1 MRKGDK
7 DVLATKCSCGHTF
20 DSDNAAFC
28 PKCGTK
34 RGVAEMTQGKNKAM
48 TPEFKT
54 LVQSLSV
61 PSAHGYK
68 GIFVGNKGSKKDY
81 ALSCLVQALYDSGK
95 ITDNRIDWIQFGDIP
110 EKFSSDRLYV
120 IQNIRSSVPYLFNL
134 EDYSEDNAANQNKFK
149 ANLDRLLQ
157 APGSAYIIIDAT
169 AVEKKGFITLD
180 PRVLFVFR
188 NTMVFEDLT
197 NAEIFEEFRGSLPS
211 ELAEDTEQLQAYEED
226 FSEYLERNR
235 RYYPFVNKDLAN
247 YIANVCSEQGSLILP
262 EERISTASLDS
273 LFQNIIGMAPVKKK
287 LTELTSYLTVR
298 AQLERQGAKLPAFN
312 FNMMFLG
319 NPGVGKTTIAR
330 IISKILFDLGY
341 IKEDKLIDCTAK
353 DLVGSHAGLTGVK
366 TNRIIQQSMG
376 GVLFIDEAYALNSC
390 GPSGDEAIAILVK
403 AMEDYRGEMVTM
415 FAGYTVEM
423 DDFIRSNSGIES
435 RISYKFNFP
444 DYTTDE
450 LLEILHLKVSK
461 TGMTMTDEASE
472 SARKVLKTVT
482 GRRNFGNGRFC
493 DKMLQAILTKH
504 ANAVAEGADL
514 MTIGIKSIPAIEEI
528 MQTAR

>member
-1 MRKGDK
+1 M
-7 DVLATKCSCGHTF
+7 LATDCSCGHKFT
-20 DSDNAAFC
+20 SSKISFC
-28 PKCGTK
+28 PNCGRK
-34 RGVAEMTQGKNKAM
+34 REPVKSTVEENTM

-54 LVQSLSV
+54 LVQSLIV

-81 ALSCLVQALYDSGK
+81 ALEILARSLYENGK
-95 ITDNRIDWIQFGDIP
+95 ISSNSIEWVQFGDIP
-110 EKFSSDRLYV
+110 DFFTSDKLYV
-120 IQNIRSSVPYLFNL
+120 IQDIRTAVTYLFNL
-134 EDYSEDNAANQNKFK
+134 EDYSENNTANQNKFK
-149 ANLDRLLQ
+149 ANLDTLLQ
-157 APGSAYIIIDAT
+157 APGSAYIIVDAT
-169 AVEKKGFITLD
+169 AVERKGFITLD

-188 NTMVFEDLT
+188 NTTTFEDLT
-197 NAEIFEEFRGSLPS
+197 NSEIFEEFKSSLPD
-211 ELAEDTEQLQAYEED
+211 ELSGDSDSLKDYEPK
-226 FSEYLERNR
+226 FFEYLEKNR
-235 RYYPFVNKDLAN
+235 RYYPFNNKDLAN
-247 YIANVCSEQGSLILP
+247 YVANVCGESGSLILP

-273 LFQNIIGMAPVKKK
+273 LFQNIIGMAPVKQK
-287 LTELTSYLTVR
+287 LTELTDYLTVR
-298 AQLERQGAKLPAFN
+298 SQLEKQGAKLPAFN

-341 IKEDKLIDCTAK
+341 IKEEKLIDCTAK

-435 RISYKFNFP
+435 RISYTFNFP

-450 LLEILHLKVSK
+450 LLEILQLKVSK
-461 TGMTMTDEASE
+461 TGMEMTAEASDA
-472 SARKVLKTVT
+472 ARKVLKTVT

-504 ANAVAEGADL
+504 ASAVSNGAEL
-514 MTIGIKSIPAIEEI
+514 MVIGINSIPAIEEI

>member
-1 MRKGDK
+1 MLASSCECGYAFSSEN
-7 DVLATKCSCGHTF
+7 VL
-20 DSDNAAFC
+20 FC
-28 PKCGTK
+28 PKCGKK
-34 RGVAEMTQGKNKAM
+34 RVSAQSSLKDKVM

-81 ALSCLVQALYDSGK
+81 ALDALADSLYKNGK
-95 ITDNRIDWIQFGDIP
+95 IAGKTIYWIQFGDIP
-110 EKFSSDRLYV
+110 ETFDSDKLYV
-120 IQNIRSSVPYLFNL
+120 IQDIRTAVTYLFNL
-134 EDYSEDNAANQNKFK
+134 EDYSEDNSANQNKFK
-149 ANLDRLLQ
+149 ANLDNLLQ

-188 NTMVFEDLT
+188 NTIIFEDLT
-197 NAEIFEEFRGSLPS
+197 NEEIFDEFKNSLPS
-211 ELAEDTEQLQAYEED
+211 ELSEDTVKIQEYKPCFED
-226 FSEYLERNR
+226 YLDRNR
-235 RYYPFVNKDLAN
+235 RYYPFDNKDLAN
-247 YIANVCSEQGSLILP
+247 YIANVCSEKGSLILP

-273 LFQNIIGMAPVKKK
+273 LFKNIIGMASVKQK
-287 LTELTSYLTVR
+287 LTELTAYLTVR
-298 AQLERQGAKLPAFN
+298 SELEKKGAKLPAFN

-330 IISKILFDLGY
+330 IISRILFDLGY

-435 RISYKFNFP
+435 RISYKFNFM

-450 LLEILHLKVSK
+450 LLQILELKVAK
-461 TGMTMTDEASE
+461 TGMKMTPEASE
-472 SARKVLKTVT
+472 AARKVLKTVT

-504 ANAVAEGADL
+504 AGAVNVGNDL
-514 MTIGIKSIPAIEEI
+514 MTIGVSSIPAIEEI